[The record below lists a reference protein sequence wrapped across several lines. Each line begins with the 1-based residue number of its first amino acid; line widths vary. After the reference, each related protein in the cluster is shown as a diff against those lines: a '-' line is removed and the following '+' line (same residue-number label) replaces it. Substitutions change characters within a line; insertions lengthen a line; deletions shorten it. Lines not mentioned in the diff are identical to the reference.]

1 MHPLGKRAW
10 LWLGLGLLAVPVTM
24 AGVAYACTALAT
36 ISTSSASAVAGS
48 TLTIAGKGFA
58 PFDPA
63 DISTSPAIVHMD
75 SITGPVL
82 GQAAPTANNL
92 GGTFSVPITVPSVP
106 AGDHVIVVT
115 QNDVTGAPAYGT
127 PARTVLSVLP
137 APVAPIIVPV
147 LTAPIA
153 LGTVPVV
160 PAVQKPVQTAA
171 QKLAKAVASCKK
183 NNNVS
188 KAKTAAGR
196 KRVASRRSSCISR
209 AKRAAKA

>member
-36 ISTSSASAVAGS
+36 ISTSSASAVTGS
-48 TLTIAGKGFA
+48 IVTVAGKGFA

-75 SITGPVL
+75 SITGPAL
-82 GQAAPTANNL
+82 AQAAPTSNNA
-92 GGTFSVPITVPSVP
+92 GGTFSVDITVPSVP

-127 PARTVLSVLP
+127 PARTVLSVVP
-137 APVAPIIVPV
+137 APLAPVIVPV
-147 LTAPIA
+147 ITPPIA
-153 LGTVPVV
+153 LGTVPVA
-160 PAVQKPVQTAA
+160 PAVHVQTAA
-171 QKLAKAVASCKK
+171 QKLAKAVAKCKK
-183 NNNVS
+183 TNNVS
-188 KAKTAAGR
+188 KAKTAAGK
-196 KRVASRRSSCISR
+196 KRVASRRSACISR
-209 AKRAAKA
+209 AKRAARA

>member
-1 MHPLGKRAW
+1 MHPLGKRVW

-36 ISTSSASAVAGS
+36 ITTSSPSAVAGS
-48 TLTIAGKGFA
+48 VVTVAGKGFA

-63 DISTSPAIVHMD
+63 DISTAPALVHMD

-82 GQAAPTANNL
+82 AQAAPTSNNA
-92 GGTFSVPITVPSVP
+92 GGTFSVDVTVPNVP

-127 PARTVLSVLP
+127 PARTVLSVVP
-137 APVAPIIVPV
+137 APLAPIIVPV
-147 LTAPIA
+147 ITAPIA
-153 LGTVPVV
+153 LGTVPV
-160 PAVQKPVQTAA
+160 APVQTAA
-171 QKLAKAVASCKK
+171 QKLAKAIAKCKTT
-183 NNNVS
+183 NNVS

-196 KRVASRRSSCISR
+196 KRVASRRASCIAR

>member
-1 MHPLGKRAW
+1 MHPLGKRVW

-36 ISTSSASAVAGS
+36 ITTSSASAVAGS
-48 TLTIAGKGFA
+48 VVTVAGKGFA

-63 DISTSPAIVHMD
+63 DISTSPALVHMD

-82 GQAAPTANNL
+82 AQAAPTSNNA
-92 GGTFSVPITVPSVP
+92 GGTFSVDITVPSVP

-127 PARTVLSVLP
+127 PARTVLSVVP
-137 APVAPIIVPV
+137 APLAPIIVPV
-147 LTAPIA
+147 ITAPIA
-153 LGTVPVV
+153 LGTVPV
-160 PAVQKPVQTAA
+160 APVQTAA
-171 QKLAKAVASCKK
+171 QKLAKAIAKCKTT
-183 NNNVS
+183 NNVS

-196 KRVASRRSSCISR
+196 KRVASRRASCISR